1 MALGAGS
8 VTLWQ
13 MARAYAVFANNG
25 YRVEPWLVQRIVDG
39 QGRLLAQSHPQQA
52 GDESLRVIDERNAY
66 LMNDM
71 LKGVVRAGTA
81 TRALSLK
88 RTDLAGKTGTTND
101 AHDAWFA
108 GYNPEIVGIAWV
120 GYDQP
125 RKLGERETGGGLAL
139 PIWISFMERALN
151 GKAEIEPPLPAGIV
165 REGNDWVYQE
175 SRTNQSNPGALPGMG
190 IEAEPPAPT
199 PRN

>member
-1 MALGAGS
+1 
-8 VTLWQ
+8 
-13 MARAYAVFANNG
+13 
-25 YRVEPWLVQRIVDG
+25 
-39 QGRLLAQSHPQQA
+39 
-52 GDESLRVIDERNAY
+52 
-66 LMNDM
+66 
-71 LKGVVRAGTA
+71 
-81 TRALSLK
+81 
-88 RTDLAGKTGTTND
+88 LAGKTGTTND